1 MNSTIKTFTLF
12 AIIVS
17 TLAFTGCE
25 SDNILAP
32 VADSPIVLDTA
43 PPTVPT
49 GLAAAPAKNENVKVS
64 WDANV
69 LDEDF
74 HGFMVYR
81 VIWGD
86 HFPMLTLPTQENI
99 WIDDHPVN
107 IACTY
112 VVTALDESG
121 NESAWAAVNYY
132 GQEDRPNISMD

>member
-1 MNSTIKTFTLF
+1 MKSTMKIFTLF
-12 AIIVS
+12 AIIIS
-17 TLAFTGCE
+17 ALAFTGCE
-25 SDNILAP
+25 SDNALAP
-32 VADSPIVLDTA
+32 VIDTPIVLDTA

-49 GLAAAPAKNENVKVS
+49 GLSAAAAENENVKIS

-81 VIWGD
+81 VVWGN
-86 HFPMLTLPTQENI
+86 HFPMLTLPTQDTM

-107 IACTY
+107 VACTY

-121 NESAWAAVNYY
+121 NESAWAAVNFY
-132 GQEDRPNISMD
+132 GQADLPRMRMD